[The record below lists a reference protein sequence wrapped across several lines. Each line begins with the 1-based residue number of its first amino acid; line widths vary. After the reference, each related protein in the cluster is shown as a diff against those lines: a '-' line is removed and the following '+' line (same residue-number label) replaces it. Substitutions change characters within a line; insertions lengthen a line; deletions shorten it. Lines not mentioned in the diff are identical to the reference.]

1 MRSGKAGE
9 DHGGRCAA
17 GDAGKKKGRRRWA
30 PIGGAGVARRENG
43 SACWAEG
50 GAGKLLGQAQER
62 GEVGRARG
70 GKEERAVLAGPRGNR
85 GAGRAEL
92 EAEFVFP
99 ISFPFLFLVL
109 LKLKSI

>member
-1 MRSGKAGE
+1 MAWLAGLRE
-9 DHGGRCAA
+9 ELGR
-17 GDAGKKKGRRRWA
+17 
-30 PIGGAGVARRENG
+30 
-43 SACWAEG
+43 
-50 GAGKLLGQAQER
+50 AQER

-70 GKEERAVLAGPRGNR
+70 EKGEWAVLAGPRGKR
-85 GAGRAEL
+85 GAGQAGL